1 MNYWMTFQNRNFL
14 KVDELIDEIRAGK
27 ITEDRLSVKKNR
39 KQVQKGDKGFMIAGE
54 KGDRPRAVYATFVV
68 LEAAA
73 EPMLDP
79 HPQFLVKPKGDE
91 KMPRALIR
99 YDSCCLPIPCDCKM
113 PQDRPG
119 TRKMREVGE
128 ELYERMRMRIK
139 QGE

>member
-27 ITEDRLSVKKNR
+27 ITEDRLSVKRNR

-91 KMPRALIR
+91 KMP
-99 YDSCCLPIPCDCKM
+99 
-113 PQDRPG
+113 QDRPG